1 MGDHFCLDT
10 DIISSSLSR
19 HNSKWCVG
27 QTGIFPDISGNSGT
41 ARWKRVKC
49 LIVQDFPDH

>member
-1 MGDHFCLDT
+1 MGDHFFLDT

-19 HNSKWCVG
+19 HKSKCCLG